1 MRKQDEFLR
10 DHFEFDH
17 EHGNLSRPKVDDEPL
32 FYRRYWKVTV
42 YIPKDVYDE
51 NDDID
56 DMLNTMNESLGKIS
70 EHIEMYEGVEA
81 VVQTSVEMETNGTRR
96 KQNDD
101 E

>member
-1 MRKQDEFLR
+1 MRKQDDFLR

-70 EHIEMYEGVEA
+70 EHIEMYEGECVA
-81 VVQTSVEMETNGTRR
+81 SDVWKWGNGTRR

-101 E
+101 K